1 MTLQRALLAPYR
13 ALRHPPADALAYQ
26 IAYAVLAVGA
36 VVSAGVHDVDHVES
50 LLAGIAASFTTLGG
64 VAGWL
69 SQYRGLWFLERGAIW
84 FIWGGLT
91 VRSVVVTMISDASPF
106 EVVARVAALL
116 VVCILL
122 VPRLRSIAGA
132 DLDPHK

>member
-1 MTLQRALLAPYR
+1 MTIQRALLAPYR

-26 IAYAVLAVGA
+26 TAYAVLAIGA
-36 VVSAGVHDVDHVES
+36 VVSSGVHDAAHVET
-50 LLAGIAASFTTLGG
+50 LLAGVAASFATLGG